1 MAILAADKDKE
12 IKTLFLKYMA
22 WNMLPLLYNDALKKL
37 CKMGFSLAKATK
49 LLKSMQENGE
59 IEIVSNLHYFGNKRC
74 LNYVAVPYLQIDNL
88 TKSFGDLVLFENI
101 STRL

>member
-49 LLKSMQENGE
+49 LLKSMQA
-59 IEIVSNLHYFGNKRC
+59 VSYTHLT
-74 LNYVAVPYLQIDNL
+74 LPTTPYV
-88 TKSFGDLVLFENI
+88 
-101 STRL
+101 